1 MDGLNQYLTWTKK
14 IPFRMIMVG
23 GGWLY
28 RVIAYNYEI
37 LNIEILLQTI
47 HTERVSQCD
56 IICKITQLRL
66 KFAQIFC
73 GWKWDRII
81 LYHKLDDN
89 LSYQRICFLR
99 IGKLDKSIFLKI
111 ICSCEN
117 KGSFVT
123 FPTFG
128 YN

>member
-1 MDGLNQYLTWTKK
+1 
-14 IPFRMIMVG
+14 MIMVG

-73 GWKWDRII
+73 G
-81 LYHKLDDN
+81 
-89 LSYQRICFLR
+89 
-99 IGKLDKSIFLKI
+99 
-111 ICSCEN
+111 
-117 KGSFVT
+117 
-123 FPTFG
+123 
-128 YN
+128 